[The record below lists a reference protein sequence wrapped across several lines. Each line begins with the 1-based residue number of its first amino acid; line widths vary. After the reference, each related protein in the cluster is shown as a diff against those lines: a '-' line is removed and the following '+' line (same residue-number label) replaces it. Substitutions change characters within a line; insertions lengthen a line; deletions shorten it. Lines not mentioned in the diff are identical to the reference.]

1 MDVVLDLIATL
12 SRWSRGH
19 LHDIA
24 LAIMAT
30 LLVLFGPA
38 LNAWVQ
44 QRIGS
49 LNFLFRTLL
58 FVLLCAV
65 GYGLAMIYLTPWLAK
80 GLNYFNNYTL
90 APVLHISELRTIKGD
105 ELWLSPTYGRDSV
118 AFHFTWIRD
127 LSRVLPVVAL
137 VESVLLPLGARPH
150 WGKVTTVDLRSILP
164 RYERAADFAALRRRL
179 DPDGKFAN
187 AYTSALFD

>member
-19 LHDIA
+19 LNDIA

-30 LLVLFGPA
+30 LLVLFGPSI
-38 LNAWVQ
+38 NAWVQ

-65 GYGLAMIYLTPWLAK
+65 GYGLAMIYLTPWLVK
-80 GLNYFNNYTL
+80 GLGYFNNYTL
-90 APVLHISELRTIKGD
+90 APVLL
-105 ELWLSPTYGRDSV
+105 
-118 AFHFTWIRD
+118 
-127 LSRVLPVVAL
+127 L
-137 VESVLLPLGARPH
+137 VFFVIG
-150 WGKVTTVDLRSILP
+150 VI
-164 RYERAADFAALRRRL
+164 ADR
-179 DPDGKFAN
+179 N
-187 AYTSALFD
+187 